1 MTALGPVRVYRLDTF
16 LIPVQ
21 SRNEFMLKVKEIN
34 ALLKDQPGFFQD
46 FLFERASGHELTQ
59 VVTLVEWE
67 SAEAM
72 GWARAA
78 VTQLHHASGFK
89 PAEMLS
95 RLGITANFETYTS
108 IDAS

>member
-1 MTALGPVRVYRLDTF
+1 MTTAPSPVRVYRLDTF
-16 LIPVQ
+16 VVPVQ
-21 SRNEFMLKVKEIN
+21 SRDEFMSKVKAIN

-46 FLFERASGHELTQ
+46 FLFERSSGHESTQ

-89 PAEMLS
+89 PAEMLG

-108 IDAS
+108 AGT